1 MDSYPFGHTSPIWIN
16 SKGSTD
22 PTAKTKATREL
33 RRALNDIEERARLE
47 YKGENISTL
56 LARIDDAR
64 EAISD

>member
-1 MDSYPFGHTSPIWIN
+1 MDSYPCGKTSPIWIN
-16 SKGSTD
+16 SKDSTD
-22 PTAKTKATREL
+22 PAAKTKATREL